1 MKLYRTNISSLL
13 ACAGFAFT
21 VALVG
26 VEHEASAQ
34 PSPYSDYAALKRG
47 ETPPAVEGAVV
58 EPDTVLPYQKG
69 IWMLGL
75 RSAFSYTGA
84 LAQSLTG
91 PSETTTTFFFRLA
104 PTLQLHVIDKL
115 ALGVSFGLLGKS
127 QSREEDRSRSEID
140 WLTEVTA
147 HYTIPITSRF
157 ALTPGVGL
165 GFYFGGSDRNL
176 QKVASGPLVEE
187 STSTRGFAGALYLD
201 VAYQVAKNLQLRSG
215 LGFFGSVGSES
226 LEDVPQ
232 NLTTTAFNI
241 TLPVEVHYT
250 F

>member
-1 MKLYRTNISSLL
+1 MKLIRVTVSTVL
-13 ACAGFAFT
+13 AFAAFAG
-21 VALVG
+21 VCVLSPREAL
-26 VEHEASAQ
+26 AQ
-34 PSPYSDYAALKRG
+34 PSPYADYAALKRG
-47 ETPPAVEGAVV
+47 EAPPPVEGAVV

-69 IWMLGL
+69 VWMLGL

-104 PTLQLHVIDKL
+104 PTLQLHVVDKL
-115 ALGVSFGLLGKS
+115 AIGVSFGLLGKS

-165 GFYFGGSDRNL
+165 GFYVGGSDRNL
-176 QKVASGPLVEE
+176 QKVTAGPLVEE